1 MIRIFKVAV
10 LLLFSFFISCKKDDD
25 GTVSIPPIP
34 FAEQYPVDKAAIDK
48 FLDEYSME
56 VSTDNDVT
64 FTKLGASNPNTVS
77 IRLQTDYP
85 LQDTIVKS
93 NDIDYKLYFIKFAQG
108 TEERPT
114 RVDSIYVSY
123 KGRLLDNT
131 TFDQAQNPVWF
142 PLDIVVNGWKE
153 ILPLFKTG
161 GHNIDP
167 DGTVNY
173 TGYGAG
179 VMFLPS
185 AYGYYSNAAGTI
197 PSYSPLIFSFKLNK
211 LNYIDHDYDRID
223 SRFEDINGNGTFS
236 DDDTDGDGIPNYAD
250 ADDDGDAFLTKYEI
264 KNPAGG
270 YFDYANI
277 PLCTSPADSGKKVHL
292 AKSCKP
298 N

>member
-1 MIRIFKVAV
+1 MIRIFKVVV
-10 LLLFSFFISCKKDDD
+10 LLLFSFFVSCKKDDG

-34 FAEQYPVDKAAIDK
+34 YAEQYPVDKAAIDK

-56 VSTDNDVT
+56 VSANNDVT
-64 FTKLGASNPNTVS
+64 FTKLGATNPNTTS
-77 IRLQTDYP
+77 IRLQTQYP

-93 NDIDYKLYFIKFAQG
+93 NDIDYKLYFMKFAKG
-108 TEERPT
+108 TKERPT
-114 RVDSIYVSY
+114 RVDSVYVSY

-153 ILPLFKTG
+153 IMPLFKTG
-161 GHNIDP
+161 DHTIGS
-167 DGTVNY
+167 DGAVTY
-173 TGYGAG
+173 SGYGAG

-185 AYGYYSNAAGTI
+185 AYGYYNNAAGTI

-236 DDDTDGDGIPNYAD
+236 DDDTDGDGVPNYAD
-250 ADDDGDAFLTKYEI
+250 ADDDGDGFLTKFEI

-277 PLCTSPADSGKKVHL
+277 PLCAGDNNKKVHL
-292 AKSCKP
+292 TKACKP